1 VVLVTKE
8 AEAGRCLKPRSSSL
22 VNKVTPGQKKK
33 KKKKKERKKKDPVSR
48 LDHTLRFS
56 GYVNL
61 EGTTT

>member
-1 VVLVTKE
+1 V
-8 AEAGRCLKPRSSSL
+8 AAAGRCLTPRRSSL
-22 VNKVTPGQKKK
+22 GNTVRPCHKK